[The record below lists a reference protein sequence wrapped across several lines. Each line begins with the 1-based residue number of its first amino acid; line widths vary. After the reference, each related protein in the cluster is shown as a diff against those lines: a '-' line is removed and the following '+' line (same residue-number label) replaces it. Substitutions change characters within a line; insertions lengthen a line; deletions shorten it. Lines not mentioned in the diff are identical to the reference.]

1 MAPRADDAYVQQPQP
16 QQQEVMTSEITPTVS
31 ATTTG
36 KSITASNKTTL
47 DAPSKSEIKYIPGQ
61 GFKRFA
67 VDPDAKKP
75 ELNWVNLVIIA
86 GMPIAAIYGALTTPL
101 QTPTLVLAAV
111 FYFLTGF
118 GITGG
123 YHRLWSH
130 KAWNCVAP
138 VKFMILMFAAA
149 AFQGSARWW
158 CRNHRA
164 HHKFTDT
171 TKDPYNVRRGFW
183 YAHFGWMMWKQDP
196 KEVGRANIDDLNEDW
211 TIVWQHRNYGLI
223 AVFTSIVL
231 PTVIA
236 GLGWGDWRGGYFYA
250 ALCRIV
256 FVHHAT
262 FFVNSLAHYL
272 GDQAYSDLH
281 TAFDSWV
288 TALLTL
294 GEGYHNY
301 HHEFPQ
307 DYRNGI
313 HWFQYDP
320 TKWTIELLYHL
331 GLAYDL
337 RWVPQ
342 NEVRKA
348 CLQMKQARL
357 AELRN
362 SIKYGK
368 DLTQNSDQL
377 PLFTE
382 RDLQIKGEQGQA
394 LVVIDDKVYDV
405 TEFADVHPGGRDT
418 LLKHVGED
426 VSVLFHGDNTHDHI
440 HSDYAKAMLLR
451 LIVGRFVSKKSF

>member
-1 MAPRADDAYVQQPQP
+1 MGPRVEDDLHVQAPQVD
-16 QQQEVMTSEITPTVS
+16 S
-31 ATTTG
+31 AIPAAIVG
-36 KSITASNKTTL
+36 ASVRHKTTEVI
-47 DAPSKSEIKYIPGQ
+47 PGVSGVSKSEIKYVPGQ

-67 VDPDAKKP
+67 VDPNAKKP
-75 ELNWVNLVIIA
+75 QLNWVNLVIIA
-86 GMPIAAIYGALTTPL
+86 GMPIAALYGAFTTPL
-101 QTPTLVLAAV
+101 QTPTLVLSAV

-130 KAWNCVAP
+130 KAWNAVAP
-138 VKFMILMFAAA
+138 VRFLILMFGAA

-236 GLGWGDWRGGYFYA
+236 GFGWGDWRGGYFYA

-313 HWFQYDP
+313 RWFQYDP

-337 RWVPQ
+337 RWISG

-348 CLQMKQARL
+348 TLQMKQARL

-362 SIKYGK
+362 SLDYGK
-368 DLTQNSDQL
+368 DLSHEDRL
-377 PLFTE
+377 PVLTE

-394 LVVIDDKVYDV
+394 LVVINGKVYDV

-426 VSVLFHGDNTHDHI
+426 VTGYFHGSDSNDHI

-451 LIVGRFVSKKSF
+451 LIVGRFDSGKKTF